1 MPRSVFQLVANSSF
15 MTFAGYLDYF
25 QQSLSTL
32 DHSQVNELVQLLIDA
47 YENERT
53 VFVIGNGGSAANA
66 SHLANDLAK
75 GTLYD
80 KEQPK
85 RLRAIS
91 LTDNVALM
99 TAYGNDDGYH
109 TIFKQ
114 QLQTLAKAGDLVIAI
129 SGSGNSPNI
138 IEAIS
143 WANDNG
149 LHTIGITGFGGGKL
163 RQIARSSVHVP
174 LNDMCTSES
183 IHSVIFHYVAIELQK
198 RLRPNAE
205 VATGAE
211 AAPALA

>member
-1 MPRSVFQLVANSSF
+1 
-15 MTFAGYLDYF
+15 MTFADYLVYF
-25 QQSLSTL
+25 EKSLTAL
-32 DHSQVNELVQLLIDA
+32 DHSQVNELVALLVDA
-47 YENERT
+47 YEHGHT

-80 KEQPK
+80 VNQPK
-85 RLRAIS
+85 RLRAMS

-114 QLQTLAKAGDLVIAI
+114 QLQTLGRKGDLVIAI

-149 LHTIGITGFGGGKL
+149 LHTVGVTGFGGGKL
-163 RQIARSSVHVP
+163 KQMAKTSVHVP

-183 IHSVIFHYVAIELQK
+183 VHSVIFHYVAIELQK
-198 RLRPNAE
+198 RLNPNAA
-205 VATGAE
+205 VAVGSE
-211 AAPALA
+211 AIPAIA